1 MNHLATLAKTTK
13 FLAQD
18 LLPATNKEFRFMD
31 GRKENENRL
40 PESQPK
46 CSLGSRVNSV
56 FRYSRLTS
64 RNGDG

>member
-13 FLAQD
+13 VLAQD

-40 PESQPK
+40 PESQP
-46 CSLGSRVNSV
+46 SVGLG
-56 FRYSRLTS
+56 F
-64 RNGDG
+64 